1 MGCYD
6 LTEAGVPQPSEQN
19 KAKVVLTTRRE
30 DVCDLMH
37 AQRKFKVNCL
47 AWREAWR
54 LFLSKAGEDV
64 LKLDPA
70 ILKLAERIAD
80 ECSGLPLALITVG
93 QAMRSRRTVEEW
105 RYAATTL
112 RNSAAEFTSMEK
124 KVISLLRFSFDSLSD
139 DTTKSCFLYCAQ
151 YPEDWYLDKVNL
163 INSWLGEGLLDQ
175 SDSLYE
181 AYDKGHHIIG
191 TLKLACLLE
200 SGDNYVKMHDMI
212 RDMALWVISD
222 RGAKKGKFFVITQVP
237 QSVDF
242 ESPMESFANDLD
254 FMPSLKVLD
263 LSFNKHLAELPPETF
278 MNWSP
283 CNILRC

>member
-1 MGCYD
+1 MRSSDRFRCFGLDDVWDVYD
-6 LTEAGVPQPSEQN
+6 LTEAGVPLPSEQN
-19 KAKVVLTTRRE
+19 KAKVVITTRRE

-37 AQRKFKVNCL
+37 AQRKFKVNFL

-80 ECSGLPLALITVG
+80 ECSGLPLALNTVG
-93 QAMRSRRTVEEW
+93 QAMRSKRTVEEW

-112 RNSAAEFTSMEK
+112 RKSAAEFTSMEK

-139 DTTKSCFLYCAQ
+139 DTTKSCFLYCAL
-151 YPEDWYLDKVNL
+151 YPEYWYLDKVNL

-181 AYDKGHHIIG
+181 A
-191 TLKLACLLE
+191 
-200 SGDNYVKMHDMI
+200 
-212 RDMALWVISD
+212 
-222 RGAKKGKFFVITQVP
+222 
-237 QSVDF
+237 
-242 ESPMESFANDLD
+242 
-254 FMPSLKVLD
+254 
-263 LSFNKHLAELPPETF
+263 
-278 MNWSP
+278 
-283 CNILRC
+283 